1 MRRPNGENTRSVHL
15 PAPAEPRQTP
25 LGLPVWRSSAWGFAD
40 SAEYA
45 DVCDEKSSGFA
56 YGRVDN
62 PTTAAFAAAV
72 ASLEGAA
79 APKDVA
85 GQAFASGMAAINAVL
100 MTFLRAGAHIVAPI
114 PVYGGTYSLITN
126 VLSRFGVTAGFADYS
141 DLSRV
146 NAEVRS
152 NTKIIYAET
161 LSNPTMAVADIR
173 GLYRIARRAGALLV
187 VDSTFATPI
196 VCRPLE
202 HGADLVI
209 HSATKYLGGH
219 DDCSGG
225 VAVGRPDLIAQLRE
239 VRIDTGG
246 TLSPDDAFLLRRGL
260 ATLPLRVRRMCAT
273 AMVFAAAV
281 AKHPAVRRVDYPG
294 LPGHP
299 GHQLA
304 RHLFDSGPEGT
315 RYGACVTVTPH
326 GGYEAGVAL
335 ADGLKLA
342 SIATSVGGTQT
353 KATHVASTSHPQ
365 LGEASGIDAAAVRF
379 SIGLEDAEDL
389 IVDVT
394 KALDSLTALLES
406 GPASG
411 PVRGPVQGPMAGGVP
426 GHGSARPPGA
436 VPGAAPGARPGRA
449 AGPASGR

>member
-1 MRRPNGENTRSVHL
+1 MRRPNGENTRAVHL
-15 PAPAEPRQTP
+15 PPLADPRQSP
-25 LGLPVWRSSAWGFAD
+25 LGLPVWRSSAWGFSD

-45 DVCDEKSSGFA
+45 EMCDEKSSGFA
-56 YGRVDN
+56 HGGVDN

-85 GQAFASGMAAINAVL
+85 GQAFSSGMAAITAVL

-114 PVYGGTYSLITN
+114 PVHGGTYSLITN
-126 VLSRFGVTAGFADYS
+126 VLSRFGVSAGFADYG

-161 LSNPTMAVADIR
+161 LSNPAMAVSDIR

-187 VDSTFATPI
+187 VDSTFATPV

-202 HGADLVI
+202 HGADLVV
-209 HSATKYLGGH
+209 HSATRYLGGH
-219 DDCSGG
+219 DDCEGG
-225 VAVGRPDLIAQLRE
+225 VAVGRPDLIAQLGE
-239 VRIDTGG
+239 VRLDTGG

-326 GGYEAGVAL
+326 GGYDAGVAL
-335 ADGLKLA
+335 ADGLRIA
-342 SIATSVGGTQT
+342 SIATSVGGTRT
-353 KATHVASTSHPQ
+353 KAAHVASTSHPQ
-365 LGEASGIDAAAVRF
+365 LGGAAGIDAGAVRF

-389 IVDVT
+389 IMDVT
-394 KALDSLTALLES
+394 RALDALLDQGVAPDS
-406 GPASG
+406 GKG
-411 PVRGPVQGPMAGGVP
+411 PG
-426 GHGSARPPGA
+426 
-436 VPGAAPGARPGRA
+436 
-449 AGPASGR
+449 SGR

>member
-1 MRRPNGENTRSVHL
+1 MRRRRGENTRSVHL
-15 PAPAEPRQTP
+15 PAPETPRRPP
-25 LGLPVWRSSAWGFAD
+25 LGLPVWRSSAWDFGD

-45 DVCDEKSSGFA
+45 EVFDEKSPGHA
-56 YGRVDN
+56 YARIDN

-79 APKDVA
+79 APEDVA
-85 GQAFASGMAAINAVL
+85 GQAFTSGMAAVNAVL
-100 MTFLRAGAHIVAPI
+100 MTFLRAGAHIVAPA
-114 PVYGGTYSLITN
+114 PLYGGTHSLITN
-126 VLSRFGVTAGFADYS
+126 VLARFGVGADFVAFGE
-141 DLSRV
+141 LARV
-146 NAEVRS
+146 QAAIKP

-161 LSNPTMAVADIR
+161 LADPTMAVSDIR
-173 GLYRIARRAGALLV
+173 GLYRIARAAGALLV
-187 VDSTFATPI
+187 VDSTSATPI

-209 HSATKYLGGH
+209 HSATRYLGGH
-219 DDCSGG
+219 DDCAGG

-260 ATLPLRVRRMCAT
+260 ETLPLRVRRMCST

-315 RYGACVTVTPH
+315 RYGAGVTVTPR
-326 GGYEAGVAL
+326 GGYDAGVAL
-335 ADGLKLA
+335 ADALKLV
-342 SIATSVGGTQT
+342 SIATSAGGTRT
-353 KATHVASTSHPQ
+353 RAAHVASAGPRRSG
-365 LGEASGIDAAAVRF
+365 GEPGIDAAAVRF

-389 IVDVT
+389 IMDVT
-394 KALDSLTALLES
+394 QALDSL
-406 GPASG
+406 
-411 PVRGPVQGPMAGGVP
+411 
-426 GHGSARPPGA
+426 
-436 VPGAAPGARPGRA
+436 
-449 AGPASGR
+449 PASGR